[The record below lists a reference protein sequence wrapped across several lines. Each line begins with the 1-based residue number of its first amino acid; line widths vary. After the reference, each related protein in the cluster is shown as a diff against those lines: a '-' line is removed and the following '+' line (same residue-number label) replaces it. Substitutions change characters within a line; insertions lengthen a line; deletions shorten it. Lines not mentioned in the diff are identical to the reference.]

1 MDKPECICCYTICMY
16 VLQLSIFLLLIY
28 NDHECKILAYELNS
42 YANIFIIQW
51 NLGIRDTQG
60 TVKNCPEF

>member
-1 MDKPECICCYTICMY
+1 MTRKAD
-16 VLQLSIFLLLIY
+16 FDF
-28 NDHECKILAYELNS
+28 N
-42 YANIFIIQW
+42 IQW